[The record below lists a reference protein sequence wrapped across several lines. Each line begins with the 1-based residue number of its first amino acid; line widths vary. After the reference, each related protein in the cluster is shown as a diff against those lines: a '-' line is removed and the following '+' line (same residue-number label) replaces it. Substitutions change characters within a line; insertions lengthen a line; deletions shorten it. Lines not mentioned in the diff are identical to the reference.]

1 MRAFIGCPLSTVDRA
16 RLGAWMD
23 AHLPSGW
30 RPVPLAN
37 LHLTLGFFGD
47 QPAEPL
53 AALSNQ
59 LRATRLP
66 PAHRVRG
73 SRVQPFPGQGSP
85 RLALE
90 LTSTAELQALHAAIG
105 AACAHLGLPWDTR
118 PFRPHVTL
126 ARGRGAAVDAIIDLE
141 LALTE
146 VCIYRSIHD
155 PEGTSRYLAQ
165 DCIALAG
172 KGIGACIR

>member
-1 MRAFIGCPLSTVDRA
+1 MRAFIACPLSAADRT

-23 AHLPSGW
+23 AHLPRGW
-30 RPVPLAN
+30 RPVPPAN

-53 AALSNQ
+53 AALANQ

-85 RLALE
+85 LLALE

-126 ARGRGAAVDAIIDLE
+126 ARGRGKAIDEPLDIE
-141 LALTE
+141 LRLVE
-146 VCIYRSIHD
+146 VRIYHSIHQPD
-155 PEGTSRYLAQ
+155 GARCYLAR
-165 DCIALAG
+165 DCIALADDG
-172 KGIGACIR
+172 S